1 MTYVMRTSVEP
12 MSIAKDA
19 QRAIW
24 SLGGLMNVYGVE
36 TIEQRL
42 EETYWQTR
50 FTMVLLAAFA
60 ALALA
65 LGLAGLYAV
74 VSYSVQQ
81 RTKEFGIRMALG
93 AERGRVLG
101 MVLRQA
107 LKLTLLGVALGTAG
121 SLGLN
126 RVMRGMLYGIEP
138 TDPATIASISLL
150 VMVTATIACAVPAT
164 RASRVE
170 PIRALR
176 YE

>member
-1 MTYVMRTSVEP
+1 
-12 MSIAKDA
+12 
-19 QRAIW
+19 
-24 SLGGLMNVYGVE
+24 MNVYGVE

-42 EETYWQTR
+42 GESYWQTR

-74 VSYSVQQ
+74 VSCSVQQ
-81 RTKEFGIRMALG
+81 RTREFGIRMALG

-126 RVMRGMLYGIEP
+126 RVMRGCSMESSQL
-138 TDPATIASISLL
+138 
-150 VMVTATIACAVPAT
+150 T
-164 RASRVE
+164 RRRSPRSRC
-170 PIRALR
+170 
-176 YE
+176 